1 MVDGLGI
8 SGCEGTFRKSC
19 EEVLRVLREN
29 ALQVRTYLR
38 FNHNSSLSLL
48 LYAVNTKDFGS
59 ALYPNCT
66 GVEAPATFCQLY
78 PFIYYVRA
86 PFLMLRSFFHF

>member
-1 MVDGLGI
+1 MDGLGI

-38 FNHNSSLSLL
+38 FHHNSSLSSL
-48 LYAVNTKDFGS
+48 LYAGKTEI
-59 ALYPNCT
+59 T
-66 GVEAPATFCQLY
+66 
-78 PFIYYVRA
+78 
-86 PFLMLRSFFHF
+86 